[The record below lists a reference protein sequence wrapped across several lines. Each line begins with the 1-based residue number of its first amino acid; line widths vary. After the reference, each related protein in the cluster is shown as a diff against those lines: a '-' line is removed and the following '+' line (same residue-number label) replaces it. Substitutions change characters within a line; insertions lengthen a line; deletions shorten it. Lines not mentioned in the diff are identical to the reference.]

1 MKKFQDVIKETRKVA
16 MKKPLGHNTE
26 SVYVTAEGE
35 PCCIFGHVL
44 NSLNLLD
51 KLGQAKALNN
61 YTFADLPWQDWG
73 VEPPTDYERLWT
85 LKVQS
90 AADNGSIWG
99 VGVLLAE
106 LTMLEA
112 AYR

>member
-1 MKKFQDVIKETRKVA
+1 MLN
-16 MKKPLGHNTE
+16 PLGHNTA

-44 NSLNLLD
+44 NKLNLLSSD
-51 KLGQAKALNN
+51 QLKKLNN
-61 YTFADLPWQDWG
+61 YTFADLPWQEWG
-73 VEPPTDYERLWT
+73 IESPSDYQRLWT

-99 VGVLLAE
+99 VAVLAAE
-106 LTMLEA
+106 LPLLW
-112 AYR
+112 RL